1 MELQKERKLYIGKR
15 KAYCPSKLQEGH
27 CTIKRMKGKKEQ
39 QCKKITHAIHPKKI
53 KRPNRLGKIWPNMPL
68 GHYCNF
74 GD

>member
-39 QCKKITHAIHPKKI
+39 QCKKITHAIHPKK
-53 KRPNRLGKIWPNMPL
+53 
-68 GHYCNF
+68 
-74 GD
+74 